1 MQNNHHALRSVLI
14 IALFWGILAGIT
26 KSAALYLTDQTLQD
40 IEDCMSR
47 TPSQWPDEW
56 KQEYIETISKAIEL
70 NRDASHYAAR
80 LEILGKGFAP
90 YWEGLTKTKD
100 RSLFEVHQAKIRWY
114 TEHLMGTT
122 FPSEDERQKLLDQ
135 YKDIWNYAA
144 SSLLAQFPFLNPNTV
159 EDAKADHLSEC
170 YRKINVH

>member
-56 KQEYIETISKAIEL
+56 KHEYIETIRSSVEL
-70 NRDASHYAAR
+70 HHDASHYAVR

-90 YWEGLTKTKD
+90 YWESFKKTPD
-100 RSLFEVHQAKIRWY
+100 RSLFEVYRTRIQWY
-114 TEHLMGTT
+114 TEHLMGSD
-122 FPSEDERQKLLDQ
+122 FPTEDERQKLRDQ
-135 YKDIWNYAA
+135 YTDIWDHVAN
-144 SSLLAQFPFLNPNTV
+144 SLIEQFTFLDPNTV
-159 EDAKADHLSEC
+159 QTAKEDDLSQC
-170 YRKINVH
+170 YRK